1 MRTVTSDWSVPVVV
15 VVVVEAAVTG
25 LDSGSGLFFVDR
37 STGPLLLLLLLWASL
52 GVSTGCS
59 ELCSTGAAVTAMSE
73 LLDVGSGVTGSLVLL
88 DLLPDFNWASCIEG
102 QK

>member
-37 STGPLLLLLLLWASL
+37 STGPLLLLLLWASL